1 MTIDEYLSQFKEEI
15 SLDEYFTLEEI
26 RFKKKKNFGSSDW
39 VELIKSQELKCYY
52 CNTDL
57 RLIQQLIMAKVIMP
71 RKRGNYGYSGLHFE
85 LDHKNF
91 NVNDNSPSNLV
102 ASCYFCNNDRS
113 NLISDVIYKNYLGKA
128 RRSAFQELFDS
139 LNFEQR
145 DSIRHHLK
153 GQN

>member
-71 RKRGNYGYSGLHFE
+71 RKRGNYG
-85 LDHKNF
+85 
-91 NVNDNSPSNLV
+91 
-102 ASCYFCNNDRS
+102 
-113 NLISDVIYKNYLGKA
+113 
-128 RRSAFQELFDS
+128 
-139 LNFEQR
+139 
-145 DSIRHHLK
+145 
-153 GQN
+153 